1 MVGTNNPP
9 LGAYPANRASSKVYS
24 SSPPR
29 VDLYF
34 IISLLFDIIMVVG
47 SIYSRR
53 GQERAERSFAVV
65 FDDFTNEAHEL

>member
-1 MVGTNNPP
+1 VVGTNNPP

-47 SIYSRR
+47 SILGAGRSERR
-53 GQERAERSFAVV
+53 
-65 FDDFTNEAHEL
+65 EASQSSLMT